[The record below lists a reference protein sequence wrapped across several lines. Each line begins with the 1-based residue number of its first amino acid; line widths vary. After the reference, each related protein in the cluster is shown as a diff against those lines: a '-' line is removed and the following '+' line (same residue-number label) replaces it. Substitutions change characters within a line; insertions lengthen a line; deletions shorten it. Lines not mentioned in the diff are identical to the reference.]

1 MVDIVRASD
10 IKDTQQAW
18 HDKGGNQLPIKQFTK
33 KKFDSLEWF
42 QAGRLRERIEF
53 LNGDKG
59 PHE

>member
-1 MVDIVRASD
+1 MMVDIVRTD

-18 HDKGGNQLPIKQFTK
+18 HDNGGNQLPIKQFTK

-42 QAGRLRERIEF
+42 QARLRERIEF